1 MTKML
6 KSIIAG
12 AAVLI
17 GACFI
22 GQTQPVQAADDYALR
37 LAEDNQWYYY
47 QDDEVD
53 TAYQGL
59 ALNEYGWWYV
69 SDGTIDWDYAGMAL
83 NDYGWWKVNNGSV
96 NFGFNGLCSNEY
108 GTWKFNNG
116 TVDFGYNGFAADGE
130 NTWYVVNGRVATEY
144 SGTVDGKEVRNGQVM
159 DTIVIQVVHH
169 DRDRTGAVTEGNPD
183 TSGLVGYIEYLA
195 VPVDKE
201 GNITEPVYISA
212 WKPDDYKGF
221 TSGYIITA
229 SSVTEDGIP
238 IDPKEVA
245 QRTDIRPYIKDGVLN
260 VYMSWFMM

>member
-1 MTKML
+1 
-6 KSIIAG
+6 
-12 AAVLI
+12 
-17 GACFI
+17 
-22 GQTQPVQAADDYALR
+22 
-37 LAEDNQWYYY
+37 
-47 QDDEVD
+47 
-53 TAYQGL
+53 
-59 ALNEYGWWYV
+59 
-69 SDGTIDWDYAGMAL
+69 MAL

-159 DTIVIQVVHH
+159 DIIVIQVVHH

-183 TSGLVGYIEYLA
+183 TSGLVGYTEYLA

-201 GNITEPVYISA
+201 GNITEPVYISY
-212 WKPDDYKGF
+212 WQPDDWKGF

-229 SSVTEDGIP
+229 SSVLADGTLIHEDGTP
-238 IDPKEVA
+238 ERD
-245 QRTDIRPYIKDGVLN
+245 DIRPYIKDGVLN